1 MSKSFEDDRM
11 TVFANLSQNRRQEIA
26 QTVKGY
32 IDDLLDKVDPFKK
45 AIIEKTKKAIVGK
58 KGKAKGAKDQMRQ
71 IDDLVDT
78 VLVRAYPLLSQGLGL
93 TNPLKT
99 VTCNP
104 TKLNGFGLNCF
115 FCFTGQPTVR

>member
-32 IDDLLDKVDPFKK
+32 IDDLLDKVDPF
-45 AIIEKTKKAIVGK
+45 KKAIVGK

-99 VTCNP
+99 VTCSP
-104 TKLNGFGLNCF
+104 SKLNRFG
-115 FCFTGQPTVR
+115 

>member
-32 IDDLLDKVDPFKK
+32 IDDLLDKVDPYKK

-78 VLVRAYPLLSQGLGL
+78 VLVRAYPLLSQGLCL

-99 VTCNP
+99 VTCSP
-104 TKLNGFGLNCF
+104 TKLNGFG
-115 FCFTGQPTVR
+115 